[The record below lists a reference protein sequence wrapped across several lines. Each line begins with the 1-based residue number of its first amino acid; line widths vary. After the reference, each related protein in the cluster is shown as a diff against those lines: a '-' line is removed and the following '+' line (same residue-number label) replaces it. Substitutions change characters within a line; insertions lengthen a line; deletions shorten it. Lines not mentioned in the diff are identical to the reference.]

1 MAARRRHRAARILI
15 GIAIMIIVAAT
26 PFVILSRYA
35 GGWGVPYFSFVTDRG
50 TTCVNDF
57 TGYHCDDLT
66 RADIEWWGDIDLP
79 EGTKLI
85 SSHYK
90 STHDFTLD
98 ALVEIPVAKQK
109 HTLRT
114 LDKAFGPCIADHPT
128 RLETK
133 GLKKIC
139 VRANDASAESDSSGP
154 LADTLYEVTSG
165 FRKNGAMLVN
175 IHEESR

>member
-1 MAARRRHRAARILI
+1 MAAARRHRAGRILI
-15 GIAIMIIVAAT
+15 GIVIMIIVAAI

-57 TGYHCDDLT
+57 TGYHCGNLT
-66 RADIEWWGDIDLP
+66 RADIEWWGDIKLP
-79 EGTKLI
+79 VGTKLI

-109 HTLRT
+109 PTLRS
-114 LDKAFGPCIADHPT
+114 LEKSFGKCVADHPT
-128 RLETK
+128 VMDTT
-133 GLKKIC
+133 GLKRIC
-139 VRANDASAESDSSGP
+139 VRANDASEDSDSSRP
-154 LADTLYEVTSG
+154 LADTLYEVTSAY
-165 FRKNGAMLVN
+165 RRNGALLVN